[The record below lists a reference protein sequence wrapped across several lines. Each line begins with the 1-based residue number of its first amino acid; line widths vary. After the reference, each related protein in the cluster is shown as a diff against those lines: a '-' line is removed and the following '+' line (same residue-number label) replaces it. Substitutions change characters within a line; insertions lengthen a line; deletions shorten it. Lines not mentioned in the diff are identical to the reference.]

1 MVVKDLKQGMLLTPT
16 SDIQWFCA
24 YRPPGDHGIRLVYI
38 RGRPFKRGV
47 YNRNRR
53 TSGIKE
59 SRTAVYLGTK
69 VDLNLVECSEFTGVD
84 KFIYLEGEIFGVDP
98 PAWSYL
104 KPVEL

>member
-24 YRPPGDHGIRLVYI
+24 YRYPGDHGIRLVYI

-47 YNRNRR
+47 YNR
-53 TSGIKE
+53 
-59 SRTAVYLGTK
+59 TAVYLGTK
-69 VDLNLVECSEFTGVD
+69 VDLNLVQCSELTGVD